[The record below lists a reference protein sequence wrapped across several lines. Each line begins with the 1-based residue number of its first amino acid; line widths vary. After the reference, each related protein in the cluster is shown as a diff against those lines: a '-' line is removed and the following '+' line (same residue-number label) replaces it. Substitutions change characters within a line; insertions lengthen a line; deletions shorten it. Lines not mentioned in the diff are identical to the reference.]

1 MPPAFVIDVSNV
13 DGETSGS
20 NDVTPSEERAPLFA
34 HESIGS
40 PQMELD
46 EPVCLNGYGG
56 SPGDSEGSSI
66 DLNDPSI
73 EDFPCERHLI
83 LERVRT
89 SATRLS
95 EDETVFEGVSAS
107 PVVGS
112 NKRVERSEDG
122 SSATGFMT
130 SDARTPSLISI
141 PEEYAYQEEAP
152 PTLRGEMHSNHDR
165 PDLDGSGPNERE
177 ELATHTEELEPTGDA
192 YESNS
197 TALQPGR
204 ELTRSTVATGGL
216 ITPIGIEDV
225 TRKALAA
232 DQGHSKARAI
242 GADQTMD
249 GARIEPTRFQL
260 LPSPCL
266 DSSGGVDGNPERYRD
281 VIPQGKRIAVTVQT
295 ATPSSSLKSLKSHPF
310 EKSAVA
316 TAKTTAIEHVNDPS
330 QLTSRK
336 LPSPAPERP
345 LTPDSI
351 PSASLAAKSRA
362 VLINFLR
369 LVFVDWIGGVMKR
382 LCGRGRHA

>member
-1 MPPAFVIDVSNV
+1 MPPAFIIDVSNV
-13 DGETSGS
+13 DGETSSSGE
-20 NDVTPSEERAPLFA
+20 VTPSEERAPLFA
-34 HESIGS
+34 HESIQS

-46 EPVCLNGYGG
+46 EPGYPNGSGR

-112 NKRVERSEDG
+112 QKRVERSEDG
-122 SSATGFMT
+122 SASTDFMA
-130 SDARTPSLISI
+130 SARTPSLISI
-141 PEEYAYQEEAP
+141 PEEYAYQEETS
-152 PTLRGEMHSNHDR
+152 PTLRGEMQSNHDH
-165 PDLDGSGPNERE
+165 PDLDDSGPSERE
-177 ELATHTEELEPTGDA
+177 VLATHTEELEPTGDA

-197 TALQPGR
+197 TALQPGS
-204 ELTRSTVATGGL
+204 ELTQSTVATEAG
-216 ITPIGIEDV
+216 ITAVGIEDA
-225 TRKALAA
+225 TRKAHAA
-232 DQGHSKARAI
+232 DHIHSNARAVST
-242 GADQTMD
+242 DQTMD
-249 GARIEPTRFQL
+249 GAHMEPTSFQF

-266 DSSGGVDGNPERYRD
+266 DSSSELDGNPERYRD
-281 VIPQGKRIAVTVQT
+281 VVPQGRGTAVTVQT
-295 ATPSSSLKSLKSHPF
+295 ATPNSSLKSRNRPPF

-316 TAKTTAIEHVNDPS
+316 TTKTTAIEHINDPS

-336 LPSPAPERP
+336 LPSPAPERT
-345 LTPDSI
+345 LTPNSI
-351 PSASLAAKSRA
+351 HSASLAAKSRA
-362 VLINFLR
+362 MLKNFLR
-369 LVFVDWIGGVMKR
+369 LVFVDWIGGMIKR